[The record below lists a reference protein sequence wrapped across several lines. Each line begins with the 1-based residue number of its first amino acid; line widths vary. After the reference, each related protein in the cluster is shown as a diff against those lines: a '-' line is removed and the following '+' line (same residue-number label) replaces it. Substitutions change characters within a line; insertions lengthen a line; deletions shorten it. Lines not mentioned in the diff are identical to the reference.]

1 MKFDNLPFVTHNKMG
16 FIGLER
22 KTSGGCRSSS
32 MVAKSDATELIEI
45 NTLTYL

>member
-1 MKFDNLPFVTHNKMG
+1 MG
-16 FIGLER
+16 FIGLENNA
-22 KTSGGCRSSS
+22 GGCRNSS